1 MKLYA
6 VTKGCYSDYHIV
18 ALTADKSRAKR
29 IAKIYSDNWG
39 EARVEE
45 YEDGDSG
52 DFRVPY
58 YVLFYK
64 NGSISAFMREYE
76 DFRKAERKTV
86 YHYGSN
92 PMGTVKC
99 EVYVL
104 AESEE
109 QAIKIAIDYLTQLK
123 AEKEGI

>member
-6 VTKGCYSDYHIV
+6 VTKGCYSDYHIIT
-18 ALTADKSRAKR
+18 LTADKSRAKR
-29 IAKIYSDNWG
+29 IAKIYSDRWG
-39 EARVEE
+39 EAQVEE
-45 YEDGDSG
+45 YEDGDAG
-52 DFRVPY
+52 DFRTPY
-58 YVLFYK
+58 DVLFYK
-64 NGSISAFMREYE
+64 NGSISAYMREYDE
-76 DFRKAERKTV
+76 FWKAERKKV
-86 YHYGSN
+86 YHYGSD

-109 QAIKIAIDYLTQLK
+109 QAIKIAIDHLTQLK